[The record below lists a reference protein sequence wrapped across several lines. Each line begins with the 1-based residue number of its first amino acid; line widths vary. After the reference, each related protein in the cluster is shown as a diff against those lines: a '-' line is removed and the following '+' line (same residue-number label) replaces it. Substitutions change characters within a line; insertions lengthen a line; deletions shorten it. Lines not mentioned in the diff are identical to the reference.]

1 MERFGESG
9 KKKRVDIT
17 IVWVYTASVPKEKGG
32 NEMVNTG
39 TIRGLVLAAGDIDE
53 MIFASENKDSA
64 QTQIHSER

>member
-1 MERFGESG
+1 
-9 KKKRVDIT
+9 
-17 IVWVYTASVPKEKGG
+17 
-32 NEMVNTG
+32 MVNTG